1 MMGGGSSN
9 DYYSETQCLRRPLAT
24 SMMEPSFCCIDVQF
38 STILECYALEMCEFL
53 LCYWGFLRGGEG
65 VPRPSLANT
74 TQRWDV
80 GGRRSGEER
89 RKSVY

>member
-53 LCYWGFLRGGEG
+53 LCYWCYAGAFSEG
-65 VPRPSLANT
+65 VKVYLGRHWQTRRN
-74 TQRWDV
+74 
-80 GGRRSGEER
+80 GGMWEER